1 MKKSSWMIVPAAFF
15 FLFNFSISSYKTLF
29 FLRLIYFLFLIFL
42 FFFLRRFNLKRIL
55 IPIVGGISLI
65 LFVYGILQK
74 FILFPYYLRNLG
86 NENNFYFQAFKTRL
100 ETGRVFSL
108 FTLPSL
114 YAIICAVLILF
125 IFHYFLKS
133 KKNKIFWAI
142 LLILGIINIVLTQS
156 FGGILYLSI
165 GILIYLFLSR
175 ILSFKYL
182 APVIMVLFLFFFIVT
197 GLRYSEAKEL
207 EPVKLRFSN
216 WKQAYRA
223 IKSSPILG
231 IGLGNYES
239 KISYFTFTGEAKSVY
254 AHNFFLQFI
263 SELGVIISLFI
274 LLILF
279 LSKKRLKPE
288 NSNEKVLY
296 ISAFIIML
304 VYNLIDIG
312 FYFFSAGI
320 ITVVLVSQIYEKK
333 NKKYKLNLGILI
345 LLSICLMVQTF
356 SDNYQKKASFLL
368 SQKSFEEA
376 EIYYKKSLKINPF
389 NFKSLTGLGNINFIK
404 NNYLE
409 SEKYLNRSL
418 KLYPDS
424 AFANYLKSRLD
435 FKKEHFLNSLY
446 RANLAFNKNRLN
458 FEYKRW
464 YEFIKNN
471 TQIELS
477 KTGI

>member
-1 MKKSSWMIVPAAFF
+1 MIVPAAFF
-15 FLFNFSISSYKTLF
+15 FLFNFSISSYKILF
-29 FLRLIYFLFLIFL
+29 FLRLIYFLFLVSL
-42 FFFLRRFNLKRIL
+42 FFFLRRLDLKKIL
-55 IPIVGGISLI
+55 VPIVGGISLI

-74 FILFPYYLRNLG
+74 FILFPYYLRNLAI
-86 NENNFYFQAFKTRL
+86 ENNFYSQAFKTRL

-133 KKNKIFWAI
+133 KKNRIFWAI
-142 LLILGIINIVLTQS
+142 LLVLGIANIVLTQS

-165 GILIYLFLSR
+165 GVLIYLFLSE
-175 ILSFKYL
+175 ILSFKYI
-182 APVIMVLFLFFFIVT
+182 APVVMVLFLFFFIVT

-207 EPVKLRFSN
+207 EPIKLRFSN
-216 WKQAYRA
+216 WKQAYRT

-239 KISYFTFTGEAKSVY
+239 KISYFTLPGEAKSVY

-263 SELGVIISLFI
+263 SEAGIIISFFI

-279 LSKKRLKPE
+279 LSIKRLKPE
-288 NSNEKVLY
+288 NSKEKVLY
-296 ISAFIIML
+296 ISALIIML

-312 FYFFSAGI
+312 LYFFSAGI
-320 ITVVLVSQIYEKK
+320 IAVVLVSQIYEKK
-333 NKKYKLNLGILI
+333 NEKYKLNLGILI
-345 LLSICLMVQTF
+345 LLSFFLMVQTF
-356 SDNYQKKASFLL
+356 SGNYQKRANFLL
-368 SQKSFEEA
+368 SQKNFKEA
-376 EIYYKKSLKINPF
+376 EIFYKKSLKINPF
-389 NFKSLTGLGNINFIK
+389 NFKSLTGLGNINLIK

-418 KLYPDS
+418 KLYTDS
-424 AFANYLKSRLD
+424 SFANYLKSRVD
-435 FKKEHFLNSLY
+435 FNKKHFLSSLY

-458 FEYKRW
+458 YEYKRW

-471 TQIELS
+471 IQIELS